1 MKKLLSSL
9 VCLTLFCTLLVT
21 TPVKAAQTTSV
32 TPYLNVL
39 SELNAKYGTSVTIPK
54 GTADYDDMGKLSLT
68 DFKTKMEADCVLAAK
83 IQKDIASQSKQNST
97 NSAANTTSSDNVI
110 HLDSVRDSIT
120 QHSISENSSY
130 IIDVYMQSNVFSGT
144 GVNGTYTYNSITGF
158 GYIGYTNKAFSKDNI
173 NHIV

>member
-158 GYIGYTNKAFSKDNI
+158 GYIGYTNKAFSRTTSI
-173 NHIV
+173 I